1 MWNLGSISLI
11 VTAGQGMKRH
21 TVFLDG
27 RSTSVS
33 VEDEFWKALAEI
45 AESRQQPVKK
55 LIEEIERGREFA
67 NLSSA
72 IRVFVLQF
80 YKDQFDRRRSEE
92 SKIAAQ

>member
-1 MWNLGSISLI
+1 
-11 VTAGQGMKRH
+11 MKRH

-45 AESRQQPVKK
+45 AESRQQPVKH
-55 LIEEIERGREFA
+55 LIEGIERERQIG